1 MREATA
7 RRVIP
12 PKPSNCVCFRSDN
25 SLWRENPDVQS
36 SRLRHWRCQKRAA
49 GEQTPTQDFSTDL
62 IFGQIVAPNVLAA
75 YYVFL
80 FAQSSRDL
88 HPQIHP
94 EAYMIFAS

>member
-1 MREATA
+1 MREPP
-7 RRVIP
+7 RVERFHQSPRI
-12 PKPSNCVCFRSDN
+12 VWCFRSD
-25 SLWRENPDVQS
+25 SGLWRENPRANPDVQS

-80 FAQSSRDL
+80 LAVVVTFTPRFAQK
-88 HPQIHP
+88 HI
-94 EAYMIFAS
+94 

>member
-1 MREATA
+1 MREATE
-7 RRVIP
+7 RRAIP
-12 PKPSNCVCFRSDN
+12 PKPSNCVVFPFGQ
-25 SLWRENPDVQS
+25 WRENPSANPDVQS

-80 FAQSSRDL
+80 LAVVVTFTPRFAQK
-88 HPQIHP
+88 HI
-94 EAYMIFAS
+94 